1 MRTLR
6 AVQTSFTAGEV
17 DPRLDARVD
26 VARYYSG
33 AARLRNVLVLP
44 QGGVQRRPGLRHVA
58 DLPAAAGGGLRL
70 IPFAFSA
77 AQTFVIALYAG
88 GFSVFRADGST
99 AYSATGQPWTA
110 AIADQVNWAQSAD
123 TLLLFHHDL
132 PPHRIRREGSDTN
145 WSSAAVTLTNLPTN
159 DYGSGPEPVISA
171 SRGWPECG
179 VFHQGRLWLG
189 GLKSRPAT
197 LLASR
202 AGQYFDFGLGTG
214 LDNEAMMLTIDT
226 DQLNAVHQLHSGRG
240 LLIFTSGAEH
250 AITVPPPITPTN
262 VAVEEQSRR
271 GIRRYARIDEV
282 DGAILFVQRGGAALR
297 QFVYDELEQSWR
309 ADLLS
314 LLAPHLIRTPR
325 DVVIRK
331 SAVQDDADVALLP
344 DADGAGITVLSTLR
358 SQEVAAF
365 ARWTV
370 AGSVLGVTALA
381 SGQVFAAVLRAGTPR
396 LLTWDAAC
404 VLDHASRFSFASPVT
419 QVSVPHLAAQP
430 AVAVLD
436 GRPEGVVQV
445 AVDGTASLPR
455 AAKTVEIGTGYEL
468 LIRTLPVEPR
478 DPTGALIGR
487 RSRIVRAAVRV
498 HRSGAFT
505 LRSDVLGARVLGG
518 PPAPPLDT
526 DPPPEPDWP
535 SAEYRLEGLRG
546 WRAQHTIEISQPAD
560 RPQPLTLQALALVV
574 APAD

>member
-6 AVQTSFTAGEV
+6 TVQTSFTAGEV

-33 AARLRNVLVLP
+33 AAVLRNVLVLP

-58 DLPAAAGGGLRL
+58 DLPAAAASGVRL

-77 AQTFVIALYAG
+77 AQTFLVVLYAG
-88 GFSVFRADGST
+88 GFTVFRADGSQVF
-99 AYSATGQPWTA
+99 SATGQPWNATV
-110 AIADQVNWAQSAD
+110 ADQANWAQSAD
-123 TLLLFHHDL
+123 TLLLFHRDL
-132 PPHRIRREGSDTN
+132 PPHRIRREGTDTN
-145 WSSAAVTLTNLPTN
+145 WSSAPLTLTNVPTH
-159 DYGSGPEPVISA
+159 DYGAGAEPVISA
-171 SRGWPECG
+171 ARGWPECG
-179 VFHQGRLWLG
+179 TFHQGRLWLG
-189 GLKSRPAT
+189 GLKSRPST

-202 AGQYFDFGLGTG
+202 VGQYFDFDLGTG

-226 DQLNAVHQLHSGRG
+226 DQLNAVHQLYSGRG
-240 LLIFTSGAEH
+240 LLIFTSGSEH

-271 GIRRYARIDEV
+271 GIRRFARIDEV

-314 LLAPHLIRTPR
+314 LLAPHLIRAPR

-331 SAVQDDADVALLP
+331 SAVQDDADVVLLP
-344 DADGAGITVLSTLR
+344 DADGAGLTVLSTLR

-370 AGSVLGVTALA
+370 EGSVLGVAALA
-381 SGQVFAAVLRAGTPR
+381 SGQVFVAVVRDGTPR
-396 LLTWDAAC
+396 LLMWDAAC
-404 VLDHASRFSFASPVT
+404 VLDHSHRFSFASPVT
-419 QVSVPHLAAQP
+419 QVSVPHLAGRA

-436 GRPEGVVQV
+436 GRPEGTVQV
-445 AVDGTASLPR
+445 GADGTAVLPR
-455 AAKTVEIGTGYEL
+455 AAKAVEIGIGFEV

-487 RSRIVRAAVRV
+487 RSRIVRASVRV

-526 DPPPEPDWP
+526 EPPSEPQWP

-546 WRAQHTIEISQPAD
+546 WRTQHTIEISQPPD
-560 RPQPLTLQALALVV
+560 RPQPLLVQALALIV
-574 APAD
+574 APGD